1 MNEERPSMNRAAR
14 VFLAVW
20 LLAAILGAGEQS
32 LPPSGEPPEFV
43 PSEKVPT
50 DSAVAFP
57 VDI

>member
-1 MNEERPSMNRAAR
+1 MNRAAR
-14 VFLAVW
+14 VFLAAW

-32 LPPSGEPPEFV
+32 LPTSAGEPPEFV

>member
-1 MNEERPSMNRAAR
+1 MNRAAR
-14 VFLAVW
+14 VLLAFW
-20 LLAAILGAGEQS
+20 LLAAVLGAGEQS
-32 LPPSGEPPEFV
+32 LPSRGQEPPEFV